1 VAANVVVRGGG
12 RFRQLLLPPRRVWRE
27 ASRRPWL
34 LALAISTLIV
44 LLARFGPD
52 WPAQEFRAHLAQE
65 VGLTAWNN
73 QWYGG
78 HPLPSYSLLYPAVA
92 ALFGAGLT
100 AVLAAVGS
108 TWLVTR
114 LLPPIDAGS
123 LRFGVAAAVGV
134 GGDVFLGQL
143 PFLLGLFFGLAAVVA
158 VQRAATSWSALAAAA
173 VLAAMCSL
181 ASPLAGF
188 FLLLAGVAWT
198 FEAGWRRTLPLEA
211 AVAGPVLS
219 LAVGGSG
226 GPFPFPW
233 NGLLGL
239 LVFVCAT
246 LLLVPRRY
254 ALVRRFFCFYAIV
267 GVASFVVPNPVG
279 GNVIRLAQLFAVP
292 VALWVL
298 ARHRRILV
306 ILAVALPALFW
317 QFYPVASAA
326 ARASGDPSVNASYFS
341 GLLHF
346 LSTEKPSNGRLEIPL
361 TREHWEAAIV
371 APAFPIAR
379 GWERQTDYQYDRVL
393 YEPLTAATYRRWLAS
408 AGVAVVALP
417 DAPIDYGGLAEQ
429 RLLAHPPSYLRPVW
443 HDAHWRVWSVVGAQ
457 PLVSG
462 AATLTSLGTSSF
474 QLDFKTPGDAV
485 VRVRASPLWKV
496 VSGEG
501 CVLPKPS
508 DGWVH
513 VFSSAAGELTVQAQI
528 RLDTV
533 LPGSSGHCS
542 LIPGTHR

>member
-1 VAANVVVRGGG
+1 LSATDVVVTGVG
-12 RFRQLLLPPRRVWRE
+12 RLRLSPLRRVGRE
-27 ASRRPWL
+27 TSGRPWL
-34 LALAISTLIV
+34 LALAISTLVV

-52 WPAQEFRAHLAQE
+52 WPAQEFRAHLAQQ

-100 AVLAAVGS
+100 AVLAAAGS

-114 LLPPIDAGS
+114 LMPPIDAG
-123 LRFGVAAAVGV
+123 RRWFGVAAAVGV
-134 GGDVFLGQL
+134 GGNVFLGQL
-143 PFLLGLFFGLAAVVA
+143 PFLLGLFFGLGALVVL
-158 VQRAATSWSALAAAA
+158 QFGGTWWSASAAAA

-188 FLLLAGVAWT
+188 FLLLAGVT
-198 FEAGWRRTLPLEA
+198 STVEAGWRRTLPLGA

-239 LVFVCAT
+239 LVFVGAT
-246 LLLVPRRY
+246 LLLIPRRY
-254 ALVRRFFCFYAIV
+254 TLVRRFFGCYAIV

-279 GNVIRLAQLFAVP
+279 GNVTRLAQLFAVP

-298 ARHRRILV
+298 ARHRRVLV

-326 ARASGDPSVNASYFS
+326 ARATGDPSVNASYFT
-341 GLLHF
+341 GLLNF
-346 LSTEKPSNGRLEIPL
+346 LATEEPFNGRLEIPL

-379 GWERQTDYQYDRVL
+379 GWERQTDYEYDRVL
-393 YEPLTAATYRRWLAS
+393 YAPLTAAIYRRWLAS

-443 HDAHWRVWSVVGAQ
+443 HDAHWRVWRVVGAQ

-462 AATLTSLGTSSF
+462 AATLISLGTSSF

-485 VRVRASPLWKV
+485 VRVRTSSLWQV
-496 VSGEG
+496 VSGKG
-501 CVLPKPS
+501 CVLAKAS

-513 VFSSAAGELTVQAQI
+513 VFSAVTGKLTVQAQI
-528 RLDTV
+528 RLNTV
-533 LPGSSGHCS
+533 LPGSAGHCS
-542 LIPGTHR
+542 